1 MNIRASADSDVASIA
16 ALFTESVHQIAARS
30 YTSEQLAAW
39 APEPPDLEQWRER
52 LALLETLVAEFDGAM
67 AGFISYTD
75 RGHIEF
81 LFTSPTFSRKG
92 VASKL
97 YEIAVQRLHLKGA
110 MKLSADASIEA
121 RPFFESKGFSAVQE
135 QVVERNGVQLRRFVM
150 IRRCDDKNVQH
161 DHAVDARTPRG

>member
-16 ALFTESVHQIAARS
+16 ALFTESVHRIAARS

-39 APEPPDLEQWRER
+39 APEPPDLAQWRER

-75 RGHIEF
+75 SGHIEF
-81 LFTSPTFSRKG
+81 LFTSPAFSRKG

-97 YEIAVQRLHLKGA
+97 YEMAEQRLYLNGA
-110 MKLSADASIEA
+110 KKLSADASIEA
-121 RPFFESKGFSAVQE
+121 RPFFES
-135 QVVERNGVQLRRFVM
+135 
-150 IRRCDDKNVQH
+150 
-161 DHAVDARTPRG
+161 